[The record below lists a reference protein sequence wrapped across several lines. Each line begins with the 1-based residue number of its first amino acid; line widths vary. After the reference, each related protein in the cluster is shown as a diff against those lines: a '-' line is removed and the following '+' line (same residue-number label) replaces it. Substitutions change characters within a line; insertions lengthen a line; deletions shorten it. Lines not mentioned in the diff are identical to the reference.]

1 MSDMKLIM
9 EGWRQY
15 LEEDELEQLDES
27 FKALA
32 AAAGIAFMTAFP
44 ASAQA
49 GEADVIVTMPVAH
62 EDSTSGPVNTM
73 EYQDMFS
80 QALAQALEGSGMK
93 IYDNTNAGFFLSQ
106 QAEEQGEDPEKYMD
120 KVEAAGATYGAAGI
134 ANAMDSN
141 VVDIKFSYVKGK
153 DNASSGTKATL
164 TLVDSAG
171 HIVDKEMGFI
181 PNTGESWEI
190 VQQMANDLVADLSL
204 NK

>member
-1 MSDMKLIM
+1 M
-9 EGWRQY
+9 
-15 LEEDELEQLDES
+15 
-27 FKALA
+27 
-32 AAAGIAFMTAFP
+32 
-44 ASAQA
+44 
-49 GEADVIVTMPVAH
+49 
-62 EDSTSGPVNTM
+62 N
-73 EYQDMFS
+73 
-80 QALAQALEGSGMK
+80 

-106 QAEEQGEDPEKYMD
+106 QAKEQGVDPDDYMEKIEDAHD
-120 KVEAAGATYGAAGI
+120 RYGAAGI

-164 TLVDSAG
+164 TLVNSDG
-171 HIVDKEMGFI
+171 HLVDKEMGFI